1 VLLIRRGGRYD
12 VQLRYFFPVAV
23 MTRTFPIRHGMLL
36 FVAFALGAC
45 APQPSQPKPAGEVN
59 IEGLQPVSARNFEAA
74 FVRPGVRFADYT
86 RLMVDELELAFR
98 TPDREQNQFALGEDQ
113 KTRFQ
118 AAMETAFGAEL
129 AKLESVEI
137 VTAPGPDVL
146 ALHVRL
152 QDIVARAPGRRVGG
166 AGRAGFALETVGE
179 MTLVMELRD
188 SQSDEVLVRVFDRRA
203 VEGAAMVSGDSVIS
217 TWQGVERLVGRWASR
232 SREGL
237 ERLLG
242 GNF

>member
-1 VLLIRRGGRYD
+1 
-12 VQLRYFFPVAV
+12 
-23 MTRTFPIRHGMLL
+23 MTRNPLVRYGIYLL
-36 FVAFALGAC
+36 AAFAVGAC
-45 APQPSQPKPAGEVN
+45 APQPTQPKPAGAVN

-74 FVRPGVRFADYT
+74 FVRPGVTFADYT
-86 RLMVDELELAFR
+86 KLMVDELELAFR

-113 KTRFQ
+113 KTRFR
-118 AAMETAFGAEL
+118 AAMATAFGEEL
-129 AKLESVEI
+129 GKLETVEI

-146 ALHVRL
+146 ALHVRV

-188 SQSDEVLVRVFDRRA
+188 SQSDEVLVRVFDRQA
-203 VEGAAMVSGDSVIS
+203 AEGAAMVSGESVIS
-217 TWQGVERLVGRWASR
+217 TWEGVDRIVGRWASR
-232 SREGL
+232 AREGL

-242 GNF
+242 GKY